1 MRLSARRRNAAFA
14 YRSQAQHEA
23 RHVSLLS
30 VVAGMA
36 LVALVGWD
44 IVLTLFHPAAR
55 GPLSYAAN
63 RATWRATR
71 GVSLR
76 LLAGRG
82 LNYAGP
88 FAMVVN
94 LLVWVITLWLGYALI
109 YLPYIESFSYD
120 PSTPFA
126 AKGILEALYF
136 SGASITT
143 GGFGD
148 VVATGGMLRLVA
160 TVEAASGFGVLSS
173 AIAFV
178 LAVYPLISQ
187 LRSTALQLSDAGAL
201 ELEGAARVVS
211 QAGPSKLTAIVQD
224 LTEDHEHIKRFPIL
238 YFFESGNREES
249 LSTVVRGSSLLL
261 VALSCAPTSSVE
273 YARLYAD
280 IVEQVVARLLDDL
293 ERDFLGG
300 RRRGDAPPRPPEEE
314 ADDALRQL
322 CATIGPPEQE
332 RDPDERFG
340 RLASLLVRADL
351 VLEGLAREHGYAA
364 RHILPK

>member
-1 MRLSARRRNAAFA
+1 MTVLSL
-14 YRSQAQHEA
+14 
-23 RHVSLLS
+23 VSG
-30 VVAGMA
+30 VA

-71 GVSLR
+71 GVSIR
-76 LLAGRG
+76 LLGGRG

-94 LLVWVITLWLGYALI
+94 LLVWVIALWLGYALI

-126 AKGILEALYF
+126 AKGLLEALYF
-136 SGASITT
+136 SGATLTT

-148 VVATGGMLRLVA
+148 VVATGGVLRLVA
-160 TVEAASGFGVLSS
+160 IMEAASGFGVLSS

-187 LRSTALQLSDAGAL
+187 LRSTALQLADAGSL
-201 ELEGAARVVS
+201 ELEGAARLVS

-249 LSTVVRGSSLLL
+249 LTTVVRGSSLLL
-261 VALSCAPTSSVE
+261 VALSCGATSSVE
-273 YARLYAD
+273 YAPVYAD
-280 IVEQVVARLLDDL
+280 MVEQVLARLLDDL

-300 RRRGDAPPRPPEEE
+300 RRRGDAPPRPAAGE
-314 ADDALRQL
+314 ARYALRRL
-322 CATIGPPEQE
+322 CASVDPTDQE
-332 RDPDERFG
+332 SGVEDRLD
-340 RLASLLVRADL
+340 RLASLLVRADM
-351 VLEGLAREHGYAA
+351 VLEGLAREHGHEAQ
-364 RHILPK
+364 RMLPQ